1 MRHPYQKAA
10 DYARWDRGV
19 AAVPPEQ
26 VDPVARFPTLLTPGQ
41 PVVTAGSCFA
51 QHISRH
57 LKRAGFNFLVTEPGH
72 PVLPDDLRAAMNYG
86 VFSARFG
93 NIYTSRQL
101 EQLFRRAYGSFEP
114 VESVWERPDGRL
126 VDPFRPTIQPGGFAT
141 REELL
146 ADRSQHLAAVRRAFE
161 EVSVFV
167 FTLGLTECWAS
178 TADGAV
184 FPVAPGVAGGTYDP
198 ARHAFVNLGVSEVI
212 DEMTRFITS
221 LRSVNPAAVFILTV
235 SPVPLAATALDRH
248 VLVSTAY
255 SKAVLRVA
263 AESLASSL
271 AQVYY
276 FPSYEIVT
284 APFSRGSY
292 YSQDLR
298 SVTEAGVE
306 HVMSLFFRHVT
317 DGGHARIDVEAAA
330 PAQAPAPKPDALDQE
345 LEVLCDEEL
354 ILLTDKIAAGRN
366 PQSRP

>member
-1 MRHPYQKAA
+1 MKHPYQNAA

-19 AAVPPEQ
+19 AAVAPEQ
-26 VDPVARFPTLLTPGQ
+26 VDPVGRFPVLLTPDR

-72 PVLPDDLRAAMNYG
+72 QLLPDDLRATMNYG

-101 EQLFRRAYGSFEP
+101 EQLIRRASGTFEP
-114 VESVWERPDGRL
+114 ADAVWERPDGRL

-141 REELL
+141 REELI
-146 ADRSQHLAAVRRAFE
+146 ADRTQHLAAVRRAFE
-161 EVSVFV
+161 GVSVFI

-178 TADGAV
+178 QADGAV
-184 FPVAPGVAGGTYDP
+184 FPIAPGVAGGTYDP
-198 ARHAFVNLGVSEVI
+198 ERYTFVNLSVADVTG
-212 DEMTRFITS
+212 EMTRFITD
-221 LRSVNPAAVFILTV
+221 LRSVNPAVVFILTV

-271 AQVYY
+271 PEVYY
-276 FPSYEIVT
+276 FPSYEIIT
-284 APFSRGSY
+284 APFSRGRY
-292 YSQDLR
+292 YSDDLR
-298 SVTEAGVE
+298 TVTEAGVE
-306 HVMSLFFRHVT
+306 HVMSLFFRHAT
-317 DGGHARIDVEAAA
+317 DGGHAPAVAEAA
-330 PAQAPAPKPDALDQE
+330 PAARAPREPDALDKA
-345 LEVLCDEEL
+345 LDVLCDEEL
-354 ILLTDKIAAGRN
+354 ILLADRGTSEPR
-366 PQSRP
+366 R

>member
-1 MRHPYQKAA
+1 VKHPYQKSA
-10 DYARWDRGV
+10 DYTRWDRGV

-26 VDPVARFPTLLTPGQ
+26 VDPVAQFPVLLTPGR

-72 PVLPDDLRAAMNYG
+72 PLLQDDVRATFNYG

-101 EQLFRRAYGSFEP
+101 EQLFRRAYGTFEP

-126 VDPFRPTIQPGGFAT
+126 VDPFRPTIQPGGFVT

-146 ADRSQHLAAVRRAFE
+146 ADRGQHFAAVRRAFE
-161 EVSVFV
+161 EVSVFI

-178 TADGAV
+178 KADGAV
-184 FPVAPGVAGGTYDP
+184 FPVAPGVAGGRYDP
-198 ARHAFVNLGVSEVI
+198 ERHTFVNLGVSDVI
-212 DEMTRFITS
+212 AEMTQFITN
-221 LRSVNPAAVFILTV
+221 LRSVNPGAVFILTV

-248 VLVSTAY
+248 VLVSTTY

-271 AQVYY
+271 PQVYY

-284 APFSRGSY
+284 APSSRGRY
-292 YSQDLR
+292 YAEDLR
-298 SVTEAGVE
+298 SVTEAGVD

-317 DGGHARIDVEAAA
+317 EGGQPASGAESAAEREAP
-330 PAQAPAPKPDALDQE
+330 PAPDALDQA
-345 LEVLCDEEL
+345 LDVLCDEEL
-354 ILLTDKIAAGRN
+354 ILLADKIAAGRATE
-366 PQSRP
+366 PRP

>member
-1 MRHPYQKAA
+1 VKHPYQQAA

-26 VDPVARFPTLLTPGQ
+26 VDPVARFPVLLTPSQ

-72 PVLPDDLRAAMNYG
+72 QLLPDDLRATLNYG

-101 EQLFRRAYGSFEP
+101 DQLFRRAYGTFAPED
-114 VESVWERPDGRL
+114 VVWERPDGRL
-126 VDPFRPTIQPGGFAT
+126 VDPLRPTIQPGGFAT

-146 ADRSQHLAAVRRAFE
+146 ADRTQHLAAVRRAFE
-161 EVSVFV
+161 EVSVFI
-167 FTLGLTECWAS
+167 FTLGLTECWVS
-178 TADGAV
+178 KADGAV
-184 FPVAPGVAGGTYDP
+184 FPLAPGVAGGTYDP
-198 ARHAFVNLGVSEVI
+198 ERHAFVNLSVADVI
-212 DEMTRFITS
+212 EEMTRFITN

-263 AESLASSL
+263 AETLASSL
-271 AQVYY
+271 PQVHY

-284 APFSRGSY
+284 APFSRGRY
-292 YSQDLR
+292 YSDDLR

-306 HVMSLFFRHVT
+306 HVMSLFFRHAT
-317 DGGHARIDVEAAA
+317 DGGHARATLEPAEAS
-330 PAQAPAPKPDALDQE
+330 QAPSAPDALDQA

-354 ILLTDKIAAGRN
+354 ILLGDGR
-366 PQSRP
+366 PGEPRP

>member
-1 MRHPYQKAA
+1 MKHPYQQAA

-26 VDPVARFPTLLTPGQ
+26 VDPVARFPVLLTPSQ

-72 PVLPDDLRAAMNYG
+72 QLLPDDLRATLNYG

-101 EQLFRRAYGSFEP
+101 DQLFRRAYGTFAPED
-114 VESVWERPDGRL
+114 VVWERPDGRL
-126 VDPFRPTIQPGGFAT
+126 VDPLRPTIQPGGFAT

-146 ADRSQHLAAVRRAFE
+146 ADRTQHLAAVRRAFE
-161 EVSVFV
+161 EVSVFI
-167 FTLGLTECWAS
+167 FTLGLTECWVS
-178 TADGAV
+178 KADGAV
-184 FPVAPGVAGGTYDP
+184 FPLAPGVAGGTYDP
-198 ARHAFVNLGVSEVI
+198 ERHAFVNLSVADVI
-212 DEMTRFITS
+212 EEMTRFITN

-263 AESLASSL
+263 AETLASSL
-271 AQVYY
+271 PQVHY

-284 APFSRGSY
+284 APFSRGRY
-292 YSQDLR
+292 YSDDLR

-306 HVMSLFFRHVT
+306 HVMSLFFRHAT
-317 DGGHARIDVEAAA
+317 DGGHARATLEPAEAS
-330 PAQAPAPKPDALDQE
+330 QAPSAPDALDQA

-354 ILLTDKIAAGRN
+354 ILLGDGR
-366 PQSRP
+366 PGEPRP